1 MSVRRPNFQEEAPAE
16 AINISPL
23 IDVIFILLIFFIVT
37 MVFADGS
44 AMKVD
49 VPEASNAQP
58 VDEKATNIYIGSD
71 GEVSLDGTRYSV
83 ASLSGPLKRKLA
95 ERPVL
100 IVRSDS
106 KVPVSRLVEVMDC
119 AKESGAKEI
128 YVAAQKK

>member
-1 MSVRRPNFQEEAPAE
+1 MSVRRPNFQEEASAE

-49 VPEASNAQP
+49 VPEASNARP

-71 GEVSLDGTRYSV
+71 GEVSLDGTRYSM

-119 AKESGAKEI
+119 AKECGAGEI
-128 YVAAQKK
+128 YVAARKK

>member
-1 MSVRRPNFQEEAPAE
+1 MSVRRPNFQEEASAE

-83 ASLSGPLKRKLA
+83 ASLSGPLKRKLS

-119 AKESGAKEI
+119 AKENGAKEI